1 MQPFEEVVAE
11 HGAVVLRV
19 CRALVGPA
27 DADDAWSETFLAAL
41 RAYPDLRP
49 DSNVRAWLV
58 TIAHRKA
65 IDQLRGASRRATP
78 DAGRPRRRRAP
89 TPGSSPPTP
98 TCWRRSTP
106 CRPSSGPR
114 SPTTTSPAS
123 PTPRSA
129 RSSRRSEAAARRS
142 AADGIASLRK
152 TYGEERSDDHRDDH
166 HPAPTTSSASSASD
180 ALGRARPPACT
191 PASSSGPAPKG
202 LLDVAYRTVDTP
214 YGSLLLAAT
223 PQGLVRVAFEGEG
236 HDAVLAEPGRR
247 GQPADPAVG
256 PRHRRRRPPAR
267 RVLRPPPPRAS
278 TCRVDLRLAHGFR
291 RDVLDA
297 PPATSPT
304 ARPRATPRWP
314 RRPGTRR
321 RCGPSAGRARHNP
334 VPIIVP
340 CHRVV
345 RSDGTIGQ
353 YLGGTEM
360 KAALLAM
367 EAA

>member
-41 RAYPDLRP
+41 RSYPDLRP

-65 IDQLRGASRRATP
+65 IDQLRGISRRATP
-78 DAGRPRRRRAP
+78 TSDLPEAGEPDARSEPPDAGLVAALAALPPKQRAAVTYHHVAGLSYAEVGALIRDQRSRRPPQCGRRHRQPAQDLRERNDPMIA
-89 TPGSSPPTP
+89 S
-98 TCWRRSTP
+98 
-106 CRPSSGPR
+106 
-114 SPTTTSPAS
+114 TTTSDDELFSELGLPS
-123 PTPRSA
+123 EDDTA
-129 RSSRRSEAAARRS
+129 RLHARLV
-142 AADGIASLRK
+142 D
-152 TYGEERSDDHRDDH
+152 
-166 HPAPTTSSASSASD
+166 
-180 ALGRARPPACT
+180 RAGT
-191 PASSSGPAPKG
+191 EG

-223 PQGLVRVAFEGEG
+223 PQGLVRLAFEGED
-236 HDAVLAEPGRR
+236 HDAVLARLAGTVSPRILRSGRGTDDAAR
-247 GQPADPAVG
+247 QLDEYFD
-256 PRHRRRRPPAR
+256 HRRRVFDVP
-267 RVLRPPPPRAS
+267 
-278 TCRVDLRLAHGFR
+278 VDLRLAHGFR
-291 RDVLDA
+291 RDVLA
-297 PPATSPT
+297 HLQGIAYGRTESYASVAAATGHPK
-304 ARPRATPRWP
+304 AVRAV
-314 RRPGTRR
+314 GGA
-321 RCGPSAGRARHNP
+321 CSHNP

-345 RSDGTIGQ
+345 RSDGTIGH

-360 KAALLAM
+360 KVALLAM